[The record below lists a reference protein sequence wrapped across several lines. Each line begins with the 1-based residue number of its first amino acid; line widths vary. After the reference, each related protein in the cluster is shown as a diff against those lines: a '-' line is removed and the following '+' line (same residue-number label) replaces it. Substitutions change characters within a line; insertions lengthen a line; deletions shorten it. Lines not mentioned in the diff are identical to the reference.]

1 MKENFPRLVSVGIGI
16 GLLEFAGCQEDRLG
30 ITIVS
35 GLVKGGS
42 AEGTDIQPGDS
53 HSNVAIVQKNAS
65 HDRITTEEE
74 EISVGT
80 ECLGFSSTILPLPL
94 FSLFLHPIHHF
105 KFSSLTIKIFC
116 RNQKST

>member
-53 HSNVAIVQKNAS
+53 HPKVFAIVQKIALNY
-65 HDRITTEEE
+65 RIA
-74 EISVGT
+74 
-80 ECLGFSSTILPLPL
+80 
-94 FSLFLHPIHHF
+94 
-105 KFSSLTIKIFC
+105 KK
-116 RNQKST
+116 KK

>member
-1 MKENFPRLVSVGIGI
+1 M
-16 GLLEFAGCQEDRLG
+16 LELAGCQEDRLG

-35 GLVKGGS
+35 ELVKGGS

-94 FSLFLHPIHHF
+94 FSHILYPIHQF
-105 KFSSLTIKIFC
+105 KFASLTINFFC
-116 RNQKST
+116 RKPKVDINIQYQPSQQ